1 MPQESDEYRHMLHVL
16 SGGRGGVRDLLKES
30 QGEHVSTRPPRLQF
44 PRKTAYI
51 FKHKYPQRLDYMFFC
66 DADCTRVSAQP
77 RRTELAEFACEAH
90 ADGRQY
96 THLSDHYG
104 IATTLRVENDVC

>member
-1 MPQESDEYRHMLHVL
+1 MEEPQRQPTDFS
-16 SGGRGGVRDLLKES
+16 
-30 QGEHVSTRPPRLQF
+30 PRLR
-44 PRKTAYI
+44 PALRL
-51 FKHKYPQRLDYMFFC
+51 PQ
-66 DADCTRVSAQP
+66 DCTRVSAQP

>member
-1 MPQESDEYRHMLHVL
+1 MEE
-16 SGGRGGVRDLLKES
+16 
-30 QGEHVSTRPPRLQF
+30 
-44 PRKTAYI
+44 
-51 FKHKYPQRLDYMFFC
+51 PQRQPTDFSQRLRPSLRLRQ
-66 DADCTRVSAQP
+66 DCTRVSAQP